1 MLILFN
7 KNNGAL
13 SIRVKTENMEES
25 LAYLEATWKKINPG
39 STFEYGFLDEQFANL
54 YRNEQAFS
62 TMFTHFT
69 LLAIVI
75 AGLGL
80 FALSAFTVEQRKKEI
95 GIRKVMG
102 ASNTII
108 LYNLSMEFVQ
118 LVVLAFLLAS
128 VLSYFVMNQWL
139 KDFQYRI
146 EIGIGIFLVAGIA
159 SLMVALLTVSFQAM
173 KASIANPVETLR
185 SE

>member
-1 MLILFN
+1 
-7 KNNGAL
+7 
-13 SIRVKTENMEES
+13 
-25 LAYLEATWKKINPG
+25 
-39 STFEYGFLDEQFANL
+39 
-54 YRNEQAFS
+54 
-62 TMFTHFT
+62 MFTHFT

-146 EIGIGIFLVAGIA
+146 EIGVGIFIVAGIA

>member
-1 MLILFN
+1 MLVAIE
-7 KNNGAL
+7 
-13 SIRVKTENMEES
+13 I
-25 LAYLEATWKKINPG
+25 
-39 STFEYGFLDEQFANL
+39 GFLDEQFANL

-146 EIGIGIFLVAGIA
+146 EIGIGIFIVAGIA